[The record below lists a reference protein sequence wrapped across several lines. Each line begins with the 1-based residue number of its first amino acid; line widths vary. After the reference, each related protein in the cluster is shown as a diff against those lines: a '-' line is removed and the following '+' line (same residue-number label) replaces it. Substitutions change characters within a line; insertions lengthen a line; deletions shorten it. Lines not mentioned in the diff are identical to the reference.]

1 MRFATAAMGTRFELA
16 LADDGRRPVSDLRA
30 IGELVLR
37 EIEEWHQR
45 LTRFEPDSW
54 LAHVNRTAADS
65 PARLDEDTMALFKD
79 ARDVWRGSGG
89 AFDVTRGDG
98 DGLWLDEPSC
108 TLRFG
113 RPGIAIDL
121 GAMGKGHAL
130 DCAAALLRANGITS
144 ALLQGGTSSGL
155 AMGGAPGAGA
165 WRIGLTPERGA
176 TAAGEVLDLID
187 ASFSMSDNASQPH
200 APDGRHIEDA
210 RATGDRRRPL
220 PARRVVVT
228 GPSARLTDAWS
239 TALVVLGAVPPAFP
253 DGDGYVARFLPGVT
267 ADGSTPTR

>member
-16 LADDGRRPVSDLRA
+16 LADDGRRPVADLRA

-54 LAHVNRTAADS
+54 LAHVNRTAANT
-65 PARLDEDTMALFKD
+65 PARLDEDTMALFRD
-79 ARDVWRGSGG
+79 AQDVWRGSGG

-98 DGLWLDEPSC
+98 DGLWIDEPSC

-113 RPGIAIDL
+113 RPGLAIDL
-121 GAMGKGHAL
+121 GAIGKGHAL
-130 DCAAALLRANGITS
+130 DCAAAILRANGVTS

-155 AMGGAPGAGA
+155 AVGRAPGAGA
-165 WRIGLTPERGA
+165 WRIGVAPVGDS
-176 TAAGEVLDLID
+176 TAFGEVLELFD
-187 ASFSMSDNASQPH
+187 ASFSMSDSASQPH
-200 APDGRHIEDA
+200 APDGRHIEDP
-210 RATGDRRRPL
+210 RTTHERRRRL

-239 TALVVLGAVPPAFP
+239 TALVVLGEVPPAFP
-253 DGDGYVARFLPGVT
+253 DGDGYVARFFPE
-267 ADGSTPTR
+267 

>member
-16 LADDGRRPVSDLRA
+16 LAVDGRRPAAALRA
-30 IGELVLR
+30 IGELVLQD
-37 EIEEWHQR
+37 IEEWHQR

-65 PARLDEDTMALFKD
+65 PARLDEDTMALFRD
-79 ARDVWRGSGG
+79 AQHVWRGSGG

-121 GAMGKGHAL
+121 GAIGKGHAL
-130 DCAAALLRANGITS
+130 DCAAECLRKNGVTS

-155 AMGGAPGAGA
+155 AIGSAPGARA
-165 WRIGLTPERGA
+165 WRVGVAPVGDSTGA
-176 TAAGEVLDLID
+176 GDVLELID
-187 ASFSMSDNASQPH
+187 ASFSMSDSASQPH

-210 RATGDRRRPL
+210 RASDERRSRL

-239 TALVVLGAVPPAFP
+239 TALVVLGEVPLAFP
-253 DGDGYVARFLPGVT
+253 DGDGYVARFLPE
-267 ADGSTPTR
+267 